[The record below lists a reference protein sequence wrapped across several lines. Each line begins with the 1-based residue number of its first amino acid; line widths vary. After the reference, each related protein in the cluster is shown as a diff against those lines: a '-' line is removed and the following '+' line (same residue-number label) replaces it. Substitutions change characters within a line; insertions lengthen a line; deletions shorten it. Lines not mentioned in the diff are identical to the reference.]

1 MLKVETVV
9 EQMKVGMSRPFLVVC
24 DDEQQYVM
32 KYSERRA
39 ENSKALFNE
48 FLGYKI
54 IDILK
59 LNHPEFQ
66 CAKLSQDT
74 VSENTDLFDAE
85 PKVGTVFVTK
95 YHKYTPAA
103 VPNILKSATNIDTF
117 LGIIFYDQFIVNID
131 RGDNRGNWLID
142 SKDMKLNVIDNDR
155 ILKQQQFW
163 TPATLK
169 EISKIPP
176 FEIAAL
182 EEVEYEYLLEAYGK
196 TQGKHSFDH
205 IVRKVKSI
213 SPAIVD
219 EWLSDI
225 PVDWFIT
232 DTDQLAIKEFILF
245 QVKHVEEIV
254 DYLVVKFSI

>member
-9 EQMKVGMSRPFLVVC
+9 EQMKTGMSRPFLVVC
-24 DDEQQYVM
+24 DDDQQYVM
-32 KYSERRA
+32 KYSERQA
-39 ENSKALFNE
+39 DNSKALFNE
-48 FLGYKI
+48 LLGYRI
-54 IDILK
+54 IDFLK

-66 CAKLSQDT
+66 CAKLGQDT
-74 VSENTDLFDAE
+74 VDDSKELINAE

-95 YHKYTPAA
+95 YHHYTSAA

-131 RGDNRGNWLID
+131 RGQNRGNWLID
-142 SKDMKLNVIDNDR
+142 RKDMKLNVVDNDR

-182 EEVEYEYLLEAYGK
+182 EDVEYEYLLEAYGQ
-196 TQGKHSFDH
+196 THGKHSFDH
-205 IVRKVKSI
+205 IVRKVKGI
-213 SPAIVD
+213 SPDIVE

-225 PVDWFIT
+225 PGDWLIT
-232 DTDQLAIKEFILF
+232 DADKLAIKEFILF

>member
-1 MLKVETVV
+1 MLKVKTVV
-9 EQMKVGMSRPFLVVC
+9 EQMKVGMSKPFLVVC
-24 DDEQQYVM
+24 DDDQQYVM
-32 KYSERRA
+32 KYSVRQA

-48 FLGYKI
+48 LLGYHI
-54 IDILK
+54 IDFLK

-66 CAKLSQDT
+66 CAKLSRDT
-74 VSENTDLFDAE
+74 VNENADLIDAE
-85 PKVGTVFVTK
+85 PKIGTVFVTK
-95 YHKYTPAA
+95 YHNYTPAA

-131 RGDNRGNWLID
+131 RGLNRGNWLID
-142 SKDMKLNVIDNDR
+142 RKDMKLNVVDNDR

-176 FEIAAL
+176 FEIEAL
-182 EEVEYEYLLEAYGK
+182 EDVEYEYLLEAYGD
-196 TQGKHSFDH
+196 THGKHSFDH
-205 IVRKVKSI
+205 IVRKVKSM
-213 SPAIVD
+213 SPDIVD
-219 EWLSDI
+219 KWLLDI
-225 PVDWFIT
+225 PVDWLIT
-232 DTDQLAIKEFILF
+232 ETDKLAIKEFILF